1 MGHDHEPNNVPHQG
15 TAQPNGGQQPTDP
28 AAVQLVLYPHRS
40 LSLKGFRNLMIALG
54 GVSLVT
60 GVIFLLKG
68 AWPVFGFFG
77 LDILLVYVAFRL
89 NYRAANLHERIDLNR
104 QLLTITR
111 VYPSGEQES
120 REFNPY
126 WVRVRLAQSPQGT
139 TDLRL
144 ASHGQEFAFAR
155 FLTDDERRDLCH
167 FLSGALAEA
176 RAARA

>member
-1 MGHDHEPNNVPHQG
+1 MSQYHGPNNAADLD
-15 TAQPNGGQQPTDP
+15 TAQPSGGVRATEIGSL
-28 AAVQLVLYPHRS
+28 QLVLYPHRS
-40 LSLKGFRNLMIALG
+40 LSPKGFRNLMLAVG
-54 GVSLVT
+54 SLSLIS

-77 LDILLVYVAFRL
+77 LDVLLVYLAFRL
-89 NYRAANLHERIDLNR
+89 NYRAANLSERIDLDRN
-104 QLLTITR
+104 LLTITR

-120 REFNPY
+120 HEFNPY
-126 WVRVRLAQSPQGT
+126 WVRVRLAQSPQGR

-144 ASHGQEFAFAR
+144 ASHGSEFAFGR
-155 FLTDDERRDLCH
+155 FLTDDERREVCH